1 MKSLW
6 TRSFSLTVLAIAGLT
21 AGAGVQAQGKTDYSI
36 YGPGTTYIGLNAG
49 RSDFAISTGFGG
61 FPSDKRDTV
70 YNIYS
75 GTFFSPN
82 FGLELGYTHFG
93 TVNRAGGTTKAE
105 GINFSL
111 VGKVPLGSSPFNLL
125 GKVGTTY
132 GRTDVSAA
140 PFSGVSSGRETG
152 FGVSYGLGAEYVFSP
167 QISAVVQYDEHKLR
181 FVNAG
186 RDRVGAA
193 TLGLRYRF

>member
-1 MKSLW
+1 M
-6 TRSFSLTVLAIAGLT
+6 TPVIRTFSVMMLAAAAL
-21 AGAGVQAQGKTDYSI
+21 AAAANAQAQGKTDYSI
-36 YGPGTTYIGLNAG
+36 YGPGTTYIGLNIG
-49 RSDFAISTGFGG
+49 RSDFAVNNGFGG
-61 FPSDKRDTV
+61 FPSDRRDTV

-93 TVNRAGGTTKAE
+93 KINRAGGSTSAE
-105 GINFSL
+105 GVNLSL
-111 VGKVPLGSSPFNLL
+111 VGKAPLGSSQFNLL
-125 GKVGTTY
+125 GKLGTTY

-140 PFSGVSSGRETG
+140 PLSGISSGRETS

-167 QISAVVQYDEHKLR
+167 QISGVVQYDEHRLK

-186 RDRVGAA
+186 RDRVNAA

>member
-1 MKSLW
+1 M
-6 TRSFSLTVLAIAGLT
+6 TACIRTFSAVVLALAALA
-21 AGAGVQAQGKTDYSI
+21 AGAAAQAQQGATDYSI
-36 YGPGTTYIGLNAG
+36 YAPGNTYIGLNIG
-49 RSDFAISTGFGG
+49 RSDFAINTGFGG

-93 TVNRAGGTTKAE
+93 NVARAGGSTKAE
-105 GINFSL
+105 GVNLSL
-111 VGKVPLGSSPFNLL
+111 VGKAPLGSSGFNLL

-140 PFSGVSSGRETG
+140 PSSGISSGRETG

-186 RDRVGAA
+186 RDRVSAA

>member
-1 MKSLW
+1 MTSSSN
-6 TRSFSLTVLAIAGLT
+6 RAFLAALLALAGLT
-21 AGAGVQAQGKTDYSI
+21 AGAGAQAQGKADYSI

-49 RSDFAISTGFGG
+49 RSDFAMNTGFGG

-93 TVNRAGGTTKAE
+93 SVVRAGGTTKAQ
-105 GINFSL
+105 GINLSL
-111 VGKVPLGSSPFNLL
+111 VGKLPLGASGFNLL

-132 GRTDVSAA
+132 GRTDVSAS
-140 PFSGVSSGRETG
+140 PFSGMSSGRETG
-152 FGVSYGLGAEYVFSP
+152 LGISYGLGAEYVFSP
-167 QISAVVQYDEHKLR
+167 EISAVVQYDEHKLR

-186 RDRVGAA
+186 RDRVSAA

>member
-1 MKSLW
+1 MTSPSI
-6 TRSFSLTVLAIAGLT
+6 RSFSFALLVAATLAAT
-21 AGAGVQAQGKTDYSI
+21 GAHAQGKADYSI
-36 YGPGTTYIGLNAG
+36 YGAGNTYVGLNVG
-49 RSDFAISTGFGG
+49 RSDFAINSGFGG

-93 TVNRAGGTTKAE
+93 KIERAGGTTRAE
-105 GINFSL
+105 GVNLSL
-111 VGKVPLGSSPFNLL
+111 VGKAPLGSSGFNLL

-132 GRTDVSAA
+132 GRTDVSAL
-140 PFSGVSSGRETG
+140 PFTGVSPGRETG
-152 FGVSYGLGAEYVFSP
+152 LGISYGLGAEYVFSP
-167 QISAVVQYDEHKLR
+167 QLSAVVQYDEHQLK

-193 TLGLRYRF
+193 TLGVRYRF